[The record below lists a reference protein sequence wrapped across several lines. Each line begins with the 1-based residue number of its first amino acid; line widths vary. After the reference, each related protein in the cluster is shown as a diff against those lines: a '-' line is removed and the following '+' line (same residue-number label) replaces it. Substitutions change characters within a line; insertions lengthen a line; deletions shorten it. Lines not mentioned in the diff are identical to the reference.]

1 MLDTA
6 QSVLIGSA
14 TAIVAIGVVLA
25 FTFAFVLAPLFIG
38 AGFVLVLLVY
48 QLVRRSAARR

>member
-48 QLVRRSAARR
+48 QLLRRGASRR